1 MKVWVTRAE
10 PGASATAERVRT
22 AGHPAIVGPLLEVR
36 PLPAPDLPQGGV
48 GALAFT
54 SAAGVR
60 AATAVAA
67 VAQRWRGLPVFAV
80 GDATAEAARRA
91 GFSAVTS
98 AKGDVRALARLVT
111 ERRGRFS
118 GEVLHLGAQNRAGD
132 LAGALSAAGVPS
144 RTVALYETVAL
155 PLPSE
160 VRARW
165 SELRAVTIHS
175 PRAARAFFAATAGL
189 DASHLIAA
197 CISSA
202 AATPLYGRTGEV
214 RVAAEP
220 NDSALLARLGK
231 PLAPR

>member
-22 AGHPAIVGPLLEVR
+22 AGHPALVGPLLAVR
-36 PLPAPDLPQGGV
+36 PLPAPEPRSSGV

-60 AATAVAA
+60 AATASPLADH
-67 VAQRWRGLPVFAV
+67 WRGLPVFAV
-80 GDATAEAARRA
+80 GDATADAARRA
-91 GFSAVTS
+91 GFPTVTS
-98 AKGDVRALARLVT
+98 AGGDVRALARLVI
-111 ERRGRFS
+111 EFRGEFS

-132 LAGALSAAGVPS
+132 LAGALAAAGVPA

-155 PLPSE
+155 PLPPE

-175 PRAARAFFAATAGL
+175 PRAARAFLAATAAL
-189 DASHLIAA
+189 EASHLIAA
-197 CISSA
+197 CISSSA
-202 AATPLYGRTGEV
+202 AAPLYGRVGEV

-220 NDSALLARLGK
+220 NESALLARLGK